1 MEAETGKKRSGLF
14 IGGIVA
20 VVVFL
25 LLAGGGVFYV
35 TQMNASSNGE
45 ELLTDFEN
53 ALNNEDAEALT
64 TVLTSAYED
73 WDYQTVDAE
82 ALFLYFQEDPS
93 EKDALLNRLDEE
105 MSMYEEDGED
115 AASVIHPAYQEN
127 NYGNITLTYE
137 EGGMFSGGSYE
148 LLVTPAY
155 ISMHVENEEL
165 VFYLNEEE
173 VKPDHYDGTSA
184 VFGPFG
190 PGSFTMR
197 TELAL
202 DYATATT
209 EDVTLNIYHTE
220 DEVSQ
225 IEVIAPDVKTMKARS
240 NYDDSVVYLNDEET
254 DLIVDQAEDN
264 VTELPTDESISV
276 SLGKEFAWG
285 DARSEEMAYD
295 GSILRF
301 DDFVAV
307 PEEERE
313 KVVDVLDEA
322 MGQRMEAFM
331 SGDESVI
338 THGNEEFKEWV
349 MESHEKLNKHKEYV
363 ADRVTTEYKV
373 EDLSIPVFNEEKDRY
388 ELVVDISHILYEF
401 DNGSFSQLRE
411 GSDNQFNRNNFRGVV
426 YYDGEWKLEEITS
439 EIYHFSP
446 RDEII
451 SRGPG
456 IEEYEAD
463 MDLDETNDDEDNE
476 DEQDDE

>member
-35 TQMNASSNGE
+35 TQMNTSSNGE

-73 WDYQTVDAE
+73 WDYETVDAE

-202 DYATATT
+202 DYVTATT

-254 DLIVDQAEDN
+254 DLIVNQAEDN

-276 SLGKEFAWG
+276 SLEKQFPWG
-285 DARSEEMAYD
+285 SVRSEDLVYD

-301 DDFVAV
+301 DEFEGV
-307 PEEERE
+307 PEEEVN
-313 KVVDVLDEA
+313 KVIDLLEEA
-322 MGQRMEAFM
+322 MDQRNEVIMH
-331 SGDESVI
+331 GDPSI
-338 THGNEEFKEWV
+338 LTHGNEEFKESA
-349 MESHEKLNKHKEYV
+349 MDAHESRTKQKDYV
-363 ADRVTTEYKV
+363 AERVETNYIL
-373 EDLSIPVFNEEKDRY
+373 EDLTIPVFNEEKNRY
-388 ELVVDISHILYEF
+388 ELVVDISYVLYEF
-401 DNGSFSQLRE
+401 DNGSYYLLKE
-411 GSDNQFNRNNFRGVV
+411 GSDKQFNRNNYRGVV
-426 YYDGEWKLEEITS
+426 YYDDEWTLETITS
-439 EIYHFSP
+439 ESYFLNQTKEMIN
-446 RDEII
+446 
-451 SRGPG
+451 RGPG
-456 IEEYEAD
+456 IEEYEAN
-463 MDLDETNDDEDNE
+463 METVDPDDEDE
-476 DEQDDE
+476 